1 MEFELWW
8 LLAFPLFFVL
18 GWLAARVDIRQVVT
32 ESRALPNSYF
42 RGLNFLLNE
51 QPDKAIEVFLEL
63 AEVNQDTVETHL
75 ALGSLFRRR
84 GEVDRAIRF
93 HQNIIA
99 KPGLGPE
106 QRTQALLELGEDY
119 MKAGLL
125 DRAERLF
132 SELIETDAH
141 TPSALR
147 SLLEI
152 YQQEKD
158 WEKALE
164 QAQRL
169 EQVSGERMGD
179 VMAQFSCEL
188 AEAALSENDRERARR
203 HLRQARRN
211 DPQCVRARFIMADI
225 ALQDGE
231 PTTAVDLYEEIAELD
246 PDYIPELL
254 EDYLEAAAAA
264 GESARARSK
273 LDEWA
278 ARYRG
283 ISLIL
288 KLSEFIAREQGG
300 DAAGRYLVETLT
312 AKPSVRGLDRLIE
325 PLRLCQRQRLYEA
338 VRMELRSPRVVEA
351 REIVF
356 QVLRWSLVLRPS
368 QCHHFVHLSSGC
380 RILTCL
386 SLRNRVR
393 VGLQAPI

>member
-1 MEFELWW
+1 MIEYLLLLLLPVAVYFGWW
-8 LLAFPLFFVL
+8 LARTFGRHALTKRNRLFS
-18 GWLAARVDIRQVVT
+18 DQ
-32 ESRALPNSYF
+32 YF
-42 RGLNFLLNE
+42 QGLNYLLNE

-99 KPGLGPE
+99 KPGLGPD

-119 MKAGLL
+119 MRAGLL

-169 EQVSGERMGD
+169 EQVSGEHMGD

-188 AEAALSENDRERARR
+188 AEAALAENDRERARR

-211 DPQCVRARFIMADI
+211 DPRCVRARFVMADI
-225 ALQDGE
+225 ALQEND
-231 PTTAVDLYEEIAELD
+231 PAAAVDLYEEIAELD

-254 EDYLEAAAAA
+254 EDYLEAASAA
-264 GESARARSK
+264 GDSARGRSK

-278 ARYRG
+278 GRYQG

-288 KLSEFIAREQGG
+288 KLSEFIAREKGG
-300 DAAGRYLVETLT
+300 AAAGRYLVETLT

-325 PLRLCQRQRLYEA
+325 LKAEGYLDAESSDDILKAVTTRLLTRQPQYR
-338 VRMELRSPRVVEA
+338 
-351 REIVF
+351 
-356 QVLRWSLVLRPS
+356 
-368 QCHHFVHLSSGC
+368 CHHCGFSGQTHHWLC
-380 RILTCL
+380 PSCKHWGTTKKIQGVL
-386 SLRNRVR
+386 
-393 VGLQAPI
+393 GE

>member
-1 MEFELWW
+1 MTEILLLLLPVAVYFGWW
-8 LLAFPLFFVL
+8 LARTLGRRSVRKQKQLFSN
-18 GWLAARVDIRQVVT
+18 Q
-32 ESRALPNSYF
+32 YF
-42 RGLNFLLNE
+42 QGLNYLLNE
-51 QPDKAIEVFLEL
+51 QPDKAIQVFLEL
-63 AEVNQDTVETHL
+63 AEVNKDTVETHM

-119 MKAGLL
+119 MRAGLL

-169 EQVSGERMGD
+169 EQVSGEHMGH

-188 AEAALSENDRERARR
+188 AENALADNDREGARR
-203 HLRQARRN
+203 QLRQARRN
-211 DPQCVRARFIMADI
+211 DPRCVRARFLLADI
-225 ALQDGE
+225 ALLEDD
-231 PTTAVDLYEEIAELD
+231 PASALDLYEEIAELD
-246 PDYIPELL
+246 ADNIPELL
-254 EDYLEAAAAA
+254 EDYREAALAA
-264 GESARARSK
+264 GDMQRYRDK

-278 ARYRG
+278 QRYKG

-288 KLSEFIAREQGG
+288 KLTEVIASEQGG
-300 DAAGRYLVETLT
+300 DAAGQFLVEAL
-312 AKPSVRGLDRLIE
+312 ANKPSVKGLDRLIE
-325 PLRLCQRQRLYEA
+325 LKASGNLDTESSDDILRAVTTRLLTRQPQYR
-338 VRMELRSPRVVEA
+338 
-351 REIVF
+351 
-356 QVLRWSLVLRPS
+356 
-368 QCHHFVHLSSGC
+368 CHHCGFSGQTHHWLCPSC
-380 RILTCL
+380 RHWNTTKRIQGVL
-386 SLRNRVR
+386 
-393 VGLQAPI
+393 GE